1 VGLQD
6 LKSTFRRC
14 VNDSIMRQWEEVKQ
28 LASTIVF
35 SDEEDCLIWQFH
47 SSGRYTSQSLYG
59 VIKFRGIKPVFT
71 PSIWKIHVRP
81 GAHFFLWLLSKN
93 RFLARD
99 NLSKKQ
105 EVPDKCCIFCSELGT
120 ANHLFFM
127 CVIAKD
133 MWISLSKV

>member
-1 VGLQD
+1 
-6 LKSTFRRC
+6 
-14 VNDSIMRQWEEVKQ
+14 MRQWEEVEQ

-35 SDEEDCLIWQFH
+35 SDEEGCLIWQFH

-59 VIKFRGIKPVFT
+59 VIKFRGIKLVFT
-71 PSIWKIHVRP
+71 PSIWKIDVPP
-81 GAHFFLWLLSKN
+81 GVHFFLWLLSKN

-105 EVPDKCCIFCSELGT
+105 EVPDKCCVFCSERET
-120 ANHLFFM
+120 ANDLFFE
-127 CVIAKD
+127 CVVAKT

>member
-1 VGLQD
+1 
-6 LKSTFRRC
+6 
-14 VNDSIMRQWEEVKQ
+14 MRQWEEVKQ

-81 GAHFFLWLLSKN
+81 GPISFCGFCRKIDFWL
-93 RFLARD
+93 
-99 NLSKKQ
+99 
-105 EVPDKCCIFCSELGT
+105 EI
-120 ANHLFFM
+120 
-127 CVIAKD
+127 I
-133 MWISLSKV
+133 